1 VGMKWRRKRTAGV
14 SSTRMVRSGMAT
26 CCCGGDC
33 WMSSGGWVVGRRS
46 GSAAPG
52 GVAVDGGVGDDV
64 LLWLWVRLGC
74 GLPLPRFA
82 LPPWRAVRLLV
93 YLYATRPC
101 TTLSP
106 SEERSALA
114 SWFELQRQ
122 RRMVAER
129 TKKGTGIVGRLACPT
144 VGPADGWRLLG
155 WWSRGFGCRR
165 RLRGRK
171 WMPQT
176 SLKRQKPV
184 KCVTSSSVLLL
195 AASTASRQRRQ
206 TNADTQQHAGA
217 EVASGRARTRGPSCG
232 NFVETDL
239 APPPG
244 FFFPFPGLYGK
255 HAELP
260 IGRRLTSS
268 RRWTVRNAVDWAG
281 TRTGG
286 RSGRGAHEGLR
297 A

>member
-1 VGMKWRRKRTAGV
+1 
-14 SSTRMVRSGMAT
+14 
-26 CCCGGDC
+26 
-33 WMSSGGWVVGRRS
+33 MSSGGWVVGRRW

-114 SWFELQRQ
+114 KVGLSSSDTDEGWQRERRRERESLVVWRVQ
-122 RRMVAER
+122 RS
-129 TKKGTGIVGRLACPT
+129 GLLTGG
-144 VGPADGWRLLG
+144 GPAGLG
-155 WWSRGFGCRR
+155 VG
-165 RLRGRK
+165 LRGRK

-176 SLKRQKPV
+176 SLKRQRPV
-184 KCVTSSSVLLL
+184 KRVTSSSVLLL

-217 EVASGRARTRGPSCG
+217 EVASGRARTRVPSCG
-232 NFVETDL
+232 NFEETDL

-244 FFFPFPGLYGK
+244 FFFPFPGLCGK

-268 RRWTVRNAVDWAG
+268 RRWTVRNDCC
-281 TRTGG
+281 RLGG
-286 RSGRGAHEGLR
+286 DSHGWEIRERSS
-297 A
+297 

>member
-1 VGMKWRRKRTAGV
+1 VGMKWGRKRNAGV
-14 SSTRMVRSGMAT
+14 SSRMVRSGMAT

-33 WMSSGGWVVGRRS
+33 WMSSGGWVVGRRW

-114 SWFELQRQ
+114 SWFELQRH

-144 VGPADGWRLLG
+144 VGPADGW
-155 WWSRGFGCRR
+155 WSRGFGCRPAR
-165 RLRGRK
+165 TEVDATNELETAKAGEACHFFFSPIACRFD
-171 WMPQT
+171 
-176 SLKRQKPV
+176 SF
-184 KCVTSSSVLLL
+184 
-195 AASTASRQRRQ
+195 AATTANQRR
-206 TNADTQQHAGA
+206 HAT
-217 EVASGRARTRGPSCG
+217 TR
-232 NFVETDL
+232 
-239 APPPG
+239 
-244 FFFPFPGLYGK
+244 
-255 HAELP
+255 
-260 IGRRLTSS
+260 RRRGCIRS
-268 RRWTVRNAVDWAG
+268 RSYAG
-281 TRTGG
+281 TVVRKFC
-286 RSGRGAHEGLR
+286 RN
-297 A
+297 